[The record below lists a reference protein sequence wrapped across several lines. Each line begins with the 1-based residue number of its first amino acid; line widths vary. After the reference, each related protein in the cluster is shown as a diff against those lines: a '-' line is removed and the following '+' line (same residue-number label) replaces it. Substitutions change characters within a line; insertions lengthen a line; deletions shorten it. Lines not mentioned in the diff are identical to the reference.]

1 MVYLAAILVYLSVLT
16 VIGIVKV
23 RQVKTQAD
31 FSVAGRTLSPWV
43 MVLTMLAVWIG
54 TGSIVG
60 NAEEAYRTG
69 MAALIIPL
77 GTFAGMI
84 LLSLIATRARNIE
97 ASSVPEIIGSRF
109 GLVARFLAVI
119 ALITAYMVIVSYQ
132 FNAGGA
138 VLEVITG
145 DKNPVSISIGDT
157 VTRRQLTKGRLVFTP
172 AQDFEGQV
180 ILSVQPEG
188 AEQTFDYT
196 IHVVPSE
203 ELIETT
209 EATAKMENNAVI
221 KDDAISRIRYTFGPQ
236 SAQKFQIKT
245 LPSQGR
251 IELLEPKLTKESAT
265 VIAALFIIAYT
276 MLAGLKS
283 LASMDIVTGSIITIS
298 LLIAFP
304 VLLIKAGGFEGM
316 RVAYDTMQNRP
327 SHMQFWGVYSHVH
340 IINYL
345 LPTFLLV
352 MGDANQYQRI
362 FASRNARGARQA
374 VITLIFVALA
384 IELLI
389 IASAWIAGSMTPDP
403 ENGKYILIYAARHY
417 MPFALGILFMITVVG
432 VIISTADSFL
442 LVPATT
448 FINDVYSAYIN
459 PKAEQKKVIFISRIL
474 VLAFGVI
481 AYLVTHAFAETTGF
495 FKKALYAYTIYG
507 SAITPS
513 LVAAL
518 FWKRATKAGAISSI
532 VTGTVVTLLWS
543 EADVIRN
550 KLPGGLAGL
559 DAVLPA
565 ITLSVIMLIVVSLLT
580 SAEKQPLSK

>member
-1 MVYLAAILVYLSVLT
+1 MAYLSAILIYLLILT
-16 VIGIVKV
+16 GIGIYKTG
-23 RQVKTQAD
+23 QVKTQQD
-31 FSVAGRTLSPWV
+31 FAVAGRSLSPWV

-69 MAALIIPL
+69 MAALIIPF
-77 GTFAGMI
+77 GTFTGMI

-97 ASSVPEIIGSRF
+97 ATSVPEIIGSRF
-109 GLVARFLAVI
+109 GQVARFLAVI
-119 ALITAYMVIVSYQ
+119 ALIIAYMVIVSYQ

-138 VLEVITG
+138 VIEVITG
-145 DKNPVSISIGDT
+145 SFV
-157 VTRRQLTKGRLVFTP
+157 
-172 AQDFEGQV
+172 
-180 ILSVQPEG
+180 
-188 AEQTFDYT
+188 
-196 IHVVPSE
+196 
-203 ELIETT
+203 
-209 EATAKMENNAVI
+209 
-221 KDDAISRIRYTFGPQ
+221 
-236 SAQKFQIKT
+236 
-245 LPSQGR
+245 
-251 IELLEPKLTKESAT
+251 TKETAT
-265 VIAALFIIAYT
+265 LIAAVFIIAYT

-283 LASMDIVTGSIITIS
+283 LASMDIVTGTIITIS

-304 VLLIKAGGFEGM
+304 VLLIKAGGFAGM
-316 RVAYDTMQNRP
+316 QAAYEAMPDKAL
-327 SHMQFWGVYSHVH
+327 HMQFWGVYSPVQ

-362 FASRNARGARQA
+362 FASRNARGAKQA
-374 VITLIFVALA
+374 VIILIFAALV

-403 ENGKYILIYAARHY
+403 ANGRYILIYAARHH
-417 MPFALGILFMITVVG
+417 MPFALGMLFMVTVVG
-432 VIISTADSFL
+432 IIVSTADSFL
-442 LVPATT
+442 LVPATC
-448 FINDVYSAYIN
+448 FINDVYSTYIN
-459 PKAEQKKVIFISRIL
+459 PKADEKKLIFVSRAL
-474 VLAFGVI
+474 VVAFGVI

-518 FWKRATKAGAISSI
+518 FWKRATRAGAISSI

-543 EADVIRN
+543 EVDAVKN
-550 KLPGGLAGL
+550 SLPGGLANL

-565 ITLSVIMLIVVSLLT
+565 ITLSVIMLVVVSLLT
-580 SAEKQPLSK
+580 PNKEQLLLK

>member
-1 MVYLAAILVYLSVLT
+1 MVYLAAILIYLLILT
-16 VIGIVKV
+16 GIGIYKS

-60 NAEEAYRTG
+60 NAEEAYKTG
-69 MAALIIPL
+69 MAA
-77 GTFAGMI
+77 MI
-84 LLSLIATRARNIE
+84 LLSLIATKARNIE

-138 VLEVITG
+138 VIEVITA
-145 DKNPVSISIGDT
+145 S
-157 VTRRQLTKGRLVFTP
+157 
-172 AQDFEGQV
+172 
-180 ILSVQPEG
+180 
-188 AEQTFDYT
+188 
-196 IHVVPSE
+196 
-203 ELIETT
+203 
-209 EATAKMENNAVI
+209 AV
-221 KDDAISRIRYTFGPQ
+221 
-236 SAQKFQIKT
+236 
-245 LPSQGR
+245 
-251 IELLEPKLTKESAT
+251 TKEKAT
-265 VIAALFIIAYT
+265 FIAAVFIIVYT

-316 RVAYDTMQNRP
+316 RTAYVTMQNKP
-327 SHMQFWGVYSHVH
+327 SHMQFLHVYSPVH

-362 FASRNARGARQA
+362 FASRNAKGAKQA
-374 VITLIFVALA
+374 VITLIFVALV

-459 PKAEQKKVIFISRIL
+459 PKAEQKKVIFISRLL
-474 VLAFGVI
+474 VVTFGVI

-513 LVAAL
+513 LVAAM
-518 FWKRATKAGAISSI
+518 FWKRATKAGAITSI

-550 KLPGGLAGL
+550 ELPWGLADL
-559 DAVLPA
+559 EAVLPA
-565 ITLSVIMLIVVSLLT
+565 ITLSVIMLVVVSLLT
-580 SAEKQPLSK
+580 SKKEQSH

>member
-1 MVYLAAILVYLSVLT
+1 MIYLISILIYLFLLAG
-16 VIGIVKV
+16 IGIYKS
-23 RQVKTQAD
+23 RQVKTQQD
-31 FSVAGRTLSPWV
+31 FALAGRSLSPWV

-69 MAALIIPL
+69 MAALIIPF

-109 GLVARFLAVI
+109 GLTTRFLAVV

-145 DKNPVSISIGDT
+145 NKNPVPMNIGDT
-157 VTRRQLTKGRLVFTP
+157 ITRRQLMRGRLVFSP
-172 AQDFEGQV
+172 NQNFEGQAT
-180 ILSVQPEG
+180 LSVQPEG
-188 AEQTFDYT
+188 TNQTFDYV
-196 IHVVPSE
+196 IQVVPQEKFIEAAENAVDIKNTSVIKNDATSKLRFQFDQKTPQTFTIKALPSE
-203 ELIETT
+203 GRIDLIEPT
-209 EATAKMENNAVI
+209 
-221 KDDAISRIRYTFGPQ
+221 
-236 SAQKFQIKT
+236 
-245 LPSQGR
+245 
-251 IELLEPKLTKESAT
+251 LTKERAT
-265 VIAALFIIAYT
+265 IIAAIFIITYT

-304 VLLIKAGGFEGM
+304 VLLFKAGGFEGM
-316 RVAYDTMQNRP
+316 RIAYDTIQNKP
-327 SHMQFWGVYSHVH
+327 SHMQFWDVYSSVS
-340 IINYL
+340 IINFL

-362 FASRNARGARQA
+362 FASRNARGAKQA
-374 VITLIFVALA
+374 VTVLIFVALT

-389 IASAWIAGSMTPDP
+389 IASAWVAGSMTPDP
-403 ENGKYILIYAARHY
+403 ENGKYILIYAARHH
-417 MPFALGILFMITVVG
+417 MPLLLGMLFMVTVVG
-432 VIISTADSFL
+432 IIISTADSFL
-442 LVPATT
+442 LVPATC
-448 FINDVYSAYIN
+448 FINDVYSTYIN
-459 PKAEQKKVIFISRIL
+459 PKANQKRVIFISRIL

-507 SAITPS
+507 SAITPT
-513 LVAAL
+513 LVAAM
-518 FWKRATKAGAISSI
+518 FWKRATRAGAISSI
-532 VTGTVVTLLWS
+532 LVGTITTLLWG
-543 EADVIRN
+543 AVI
-550 KLPGGLAGL
+550 KKHVPAQMAEL

-565 ITLSVIMLIVVSLLT
+565 ITLSVICLIVVSLCT
-580 SAEKQPLSK
+580 QNKKQTIEQ